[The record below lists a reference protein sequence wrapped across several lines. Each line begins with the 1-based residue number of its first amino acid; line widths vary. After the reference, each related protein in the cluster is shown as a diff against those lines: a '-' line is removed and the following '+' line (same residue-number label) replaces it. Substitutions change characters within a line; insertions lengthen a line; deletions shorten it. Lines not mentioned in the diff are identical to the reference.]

1 MICVSWNKAHD
12 NMTNQQSSF
21 VITPVPA
28 FKDNYIWAIAN
39 SNGEVVVVD
48 PGDAAPVEA
57 YLAKTGQT
65 LKAILITHHHADHTG
80 GLTELC
86 KAREIPIYGPPG
98 NHIKGIT
105 QSVLDGDD
113 LTLIGTQFKV
123 LAVPGHTLDHLAFL
137 MCIPD
142 RPFPDDKF
150 SLFCGD
156 TLFAAGCGRLFE
168 GSPEMMYTSL
178 LRIGALPE
186 DTRIYSAHEYTLNNL
201 GFAIKAE
208 PDNLHIMRRQ
218 KRESEK
224 RHQGLPTLP
233 TTIFEELRT
242 NPFLRCHSVSL
253 KKQVS
258 AHMAHELHSDLETFV
273 YLRRWKDQF

>member
-1 MICVSWNKAHD
+1 
-12 NMTNQQSSF
+12 MTTQQSSL
-21 VITPVPA
+21 VISPVPA

-39 SNGEVVVVD
+39 SAGDVVVVD
-48 PGDAAPVEA
+48 PGDAVPVEA
-57 YLAKTGQT
+57 YLTKTGQT

-80 GLTELC
+80 GLIELC
-86 KAREIPIYGPPG
+86 KAREIPVYGPRG

-105 QSVLDGDD
+105 QSVLDGDVI
-113 LTLIGTQFKV
+113 TLIGAQFQV
-123 LAVPGHTLDHLAFL
+123 LSVPGHTLDHVAFL
-137 MCIPD
+137 MRITDSPQ
-142 RPFPDDKF
+142 PNDKL

-178 LRIGALPE
+178 LRIGALPA
-186 DTRIYSAHEYTLNNL
+186 DTHIYCAHEYTLSNL
-201 GFAIKAE
+201 GFAINAE

-218 KRESEK
+218 KTESEK
-224 RHQGLPTLP
+224 RQQGLPTLP

-253 KKQVS
+253 KNQVS
-258 AHMAHELHSDLETFV
+258 AYMAQELHSDLDTFV

>member
-1 MICVSWNKAHD
+1 
-12 NMTNQQSSF
+12 MTIQQNSL
-21 VITPVPA
+21 VITPLLA
-28 FKDNYIWAIAN
+28 FKDNYIWAISG
-39 SNGEVVVVD
+39 SNGDVIVVD
-48 PGDAAPVEA
+48 PGDASPVEV
-57 YLAKTGQT
+57 YLAKTGQR

-80 GLTELC
+80 GLIELC
-86 KAREIPIYGPPG
+86 KAREIPVYGPPG
-98 NHIKGIT
+98 NHIQGIT
-105 QSVLDGDD
+105 QTVLDGDV
-113 LTLIGTQFKV
+113 LTLIGAQFQV
-123 LAVPGHTLDHLAFL
+123 LAVPGHTLDHVAFL
-137 MCIPD
+137 MRIPD
-142 RPFPDDKF
+142 SQLPNDKL

-186 DTRIYSAHEYTLNNL
+186 DTHIYCAHEYTLSNL
-201 GFAIKAE
+201 GFAINAE

-218 KRESEK
+218 KTELEK
-224 RHQGLPTLP
+224 REQGLPTLP

-258 AHMAHELHSDLETFV
+258 AHMAQELHSDLETFV